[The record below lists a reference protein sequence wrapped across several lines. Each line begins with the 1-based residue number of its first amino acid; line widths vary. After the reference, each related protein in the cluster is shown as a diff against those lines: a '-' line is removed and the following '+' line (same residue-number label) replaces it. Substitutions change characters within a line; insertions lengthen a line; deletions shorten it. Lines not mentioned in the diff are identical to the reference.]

1 MPLNEAQR
9 RRLAELQEPL
19 SSHELIDALY
29 GLGAVPAE
37 DVMGRY
43 RAWWRRLRGVV
54 GEREDRI
61 NRFWL
66 ETFFQRTKLLPRKWA
81 AARLGMTEP
90 SFEEVLDRLDL
101 EGVVVRT
108 EVEPLSVLV
117 NEPQIR
123 VFHDLFEATRMR
135 LFSSHDDRCRQ
146 IHQAI
151 RIAYDIEVTALHDV
165 TSQALGEEPPK
176 IAYEFDAITGDPV
189 SIAYEVWL
197 DVGKPM
203 SLRPDCCSL
212 KLYAAERDELRP
224 VAFSGVEPLEQRF
237 GTALDR
243 LRTAA

>member
-1 MPLNEAQR
+1 MNEAQR
-9 RRLAELQEPL
+9 RRLSELRERF

-29 GLGAVPAE
+29 GFGAVPAE

-61 NRFWL
+61 DRFWL

-81 AARLGMTEP
+81 AARLGMTER

-101 EGVVVRT
+101 EGVVART
-108 EVEPLSVLV
+108 EVEPLSFLV
-117 NEPQIR
+117 NESQIR
-123 VFHDLFEATRMR
+123 VFHELFEATRMR
-135 LFSSHDDRCRQ
+135 LFSSHDDRCRR
-146 IHQAI
+146 IHEAI
-151 RIAYDIEVTALHDV
+151 RIAYGVEVEVLHDV
-165 TSQALGEEPPK
+165 TSQALGEDPPQ

-189 SIAYEVWL
+189 TMAYEVWL
-197 DVGKPM
+197 DLGKPM

-212 KLYAAERDELRP
+212 KLYVAERDELRP

-237 GTALDR
+237 GAMLGR
-243 LRTAA
+243 LGAAA